1 MNLFVVK
8 LKHKYLGDIYM
19 KFLVKKEDIF
29 NGIRLVANVAA
40 MKSLQPVL
48 ANILIETVND
58 NALRLTATDF
68 DLTISTTVEAQIEN
82 EGKITLPA
90 KKLNDIVSRLADK
103 LITFELNNE
112 NNSVNIKCEN
122 AKFDIIG
129 ISASEFPNVLDIN
142 LVDEN
147 SIDIDIKPFTK
158 AIKQASFAAANF
170 ETNNLLSGVVCDINE
185 NTLEMASTDGNRLAR
200 VRENISNLE
209 KKSSQLIIPSK
220 TTNEFLKMS
229 TLVNDQSVKIYTDKT
244 KLILK
249 TEKSMMISR
258 IMEGQY
264 PKYNQLIPKENPKVA
279 VINKNK
285 LVSALELVSIM
296 VNEKTSIVKFEFT
309 EDKLTLRGDTPDSGA
324 SEETLNVDYKNED
337 MIIAFNYKY
346 VIEGLKNMDNDEVK
360 IEMNTNLSPTVFRPN
375 SDEDYI
381 SLIMPV
387 QMR

>member
-1 MNLFVVK
+1 
-8 LKHKYLGDIYM
+8 M
-19 KFLVKKEDIF
+19 KFLVKKDEIF

-48 ANILIETVND
+48 ANILIETVDD

-68 DLTISTTVEAQIEN
+68 DLTISTTVDAKVEN

-90 KKLNDIVSRLADK
+90 KKLNDIVSRLSDK
-103 LITFELNNE
+103 LITFELDNDT
-112 NNSVNIKCEN
+112 NSVNIQCEN
-122 AKFDIIG
+122 SKFDIIG

-147 SIDIDIKPFTK
+147 AIDIDMKPFTK
-158 AIKQASFAAANF
+158 AIRQASFAAANF
-170 ETNNLLSGVVCDINE
+170 ETNNLLSGVVCDIKE
-185 NTLEMASTDGNRLAR
+185 NILEMASTDGNRLAR

-209 KKSSQLIIPSK
+209 QKSSQLIIPSK

-229 TLVNDQSVKIYTDKT
+229 SLVNDESVKIYTDKT

-258 IMEGQY
+258 LMEGQY
-264 PKYNQLIPKENPKVA
+264 PKYNQLIPNENPKNAIV
-279 VINKNK
+279 NKNK
-285 LVSALELVSIM
+285 LISALERVSIM

-309 EDKLTLRGDTPDSGA
+309 EDKLTLKADTPDAGA
-324 SEETLNVDYKNED
+324 SEESFAIDYKNED
-337 MIIAFNYKY
+337 MLIAFNYKY
-346 VIEGLKNMDNDEVK
+346 VIEGLKNMEQDEVK

-387 QMR
+387 QIR

>member
-1 MNLFVVK
+1 
-8 LKHKYLGDIYM
+8 M
-19 KFLVKKEDIF
+19 KFLVKKDEIF

-48 ANILIETVND
+48 ANILIETVDD

-68 DLTISTTVEAQIEN
+68 DLTISTTVDAKVEN

-90 KKLNDIVSRLADK
+90 KKLNDIVSRLSDK
-103 LITFELNNE
+103 LITFELDNE
-112 NNSVNIKCEN
+112 TNSVNIKCDN
-122 AKFDIIG
+122 TKFDIIG
-129 ISASEFPNVLDIN
+129 ISATEFPNVLDIN

-147 SIDIDIKPFTK
+147 AIDIDMKPFTK
-158 AIKQASFAAANF
+158 AIRQASFAAANF
-170 ETNNLLSGVVCDINE
+170 ETNNLLSGVVCDIKE
-185 NTLEMASTDGNRLAR
+185 NILEMASTDGNRLAR

-209 KKSSQLIIPSK
+209 QKSSQLIIPSK

-229 TLVNDQSVKIYTDKT
+229 SLVNDESIKIYTDKT

-249 TEKSMMISR
+249 TEKTMMISR

-264 PKYNQLIPKENPKVA
+264 PKYNQLIPNENPKNATV
-279 VINKNK
+279 NKNK
-285 LVSALELVSIM
+285 LVSALERVSIM

-309 EDKLTLRGDTPDSGA
+309 EDKLTLKADTPDAGA
-324 SEETLNVDYKNED
+324 SEESFEIDYKNED
-337 MIIAFNYKY
+337 MTIAFNYKY
-346 VIEGLKNMDNDEVK
+346 VIEGLKNMEQDEVK

-375 SDEDYI
+375 SEEDYI

-387 QMR
+387 QIR

>member
-1 MNLFVVK
+1 
-8 LKHKYLGDIYM
+8 M
-19 KFLVKKEDIF
+19 KFLVKKDEIF

-68 DLTISTTVEAQIEN
+68 DLTISATVDAKIED

-112 NNSVNIKCEN
+112 TNSVNIQCEN

-200 VRENISNLE
+200 IREKINNLE
-209 KKSSQLIIPSK
+209 NKSSQLIIPSK

-229 TLVNDQSVKIYTDKT
+229 SLVNDEKIKIYTDKT

-264 PKYNQLIPKENPKVA
+264 PKYNQLIPNENPKIAIV
-279 VINKNK
+279 NKNK
-285 LVSALELVSIM
+285 LISALELVSIM

-309 EDKLTLRGDTPDSGA
+309 ENKLKLKGDTPDSGA
-324 SEETLNVDYKNED
+324 SEEMLDIDYKNED
-337 MIIAFNYKY
+337 MTIAFNYKY
-346 VIEGLKNMDNDEVK
+346 VIEGLKNMEEDEVK

-375 SDEDYI
+375 SEEDYI

>member
-1 MNLFVVK
+1 
-8 LKHKYLGDIYM
+8 M
-19 KFLVKKEDIF
+19 KFLVKKDEIF

-48 ANILIETVND
+48 ANILIETVDD

-68 DLTISTTVEAQIEN
+68 DLTISTTVDAKVEN

-90 KKLNDIVSRLADK
+90 KKLNDIVSRLSDK
-103 LITFELNNE
+103 LITFELDSE
-112 NNSVNIKCEN
+112 TNSVNIKCDN
-122 AKFDIIG
+122 TKFDIIG
-129 ISASEFPNVLDIN
+129 ISATEFPNVLDIN

-147 SIDIDIKPFTK
+147 AIDIDMKPFTK
-158 AIKQASFAAANF
+158 AIRQASFAAANF
-170 ETNNLLSGVVCDINE
+170 ETNNLLSGVVCDIKE
-185 NTLEMASTDGNRLAR
+185 NILEMASTDGNRLAR

-209 KKSSQLIIPSK
+209 QKSSQLIIPSK

-229 TLVNDQSVKIYTDKT
+229 SLVNDESIKIYTDKT

-249 TEKSMMISR
+249 TEKTMMISR

-264 PKYNQLIPKENPKVA
+264 PKYNQLIPNENPKNATV
-279 VINKNK
+279 NKNK
-285 LVSALELVSIM
+285 LVSALERVSIM

-309 EDKLTLRGDTPDSGA
+309 EDKLTLKADTPDAGA
-324 SEETLNVDYKNED
+324 SEESFEIDYKNED
-337 MIIAFNYKY
+337 MTIAFNYKY
-346 VIEGLKNMDNDEVK
+346 VIEGLKNMEQDEVK

-375 SDEDYI
+375 SEEDYI

-387 QMR
+387 QIR